1 MTALVDR
8 PATAANV
15 ILLDDDR
22 WDRVLAAT
30 HGEAAACYQCGTC
43 TATCPWGLV
52 AGPSIGVRSVIR
64 EAQLGID
71 GWAEAVWRCTTCGAC
86 EARCPHQVPIGEV
99 MLGLRGLAW
108 RERTA
113 PGELSSVLWDM
124 HWDGNPWGRPPS
136 TRSAW
141 AAGLD
146 IPRFDPGIHTTLLY
160 IGCTAS
166 YDRRA
171 QKVAR
176 AVVGLMR
183 AGGVP
188 FGTLG
193 DDEPCCG
200 DPARSLGNDAY
211 FERIA
216 AANAAQFKVAGVTDI
231 VTVSP
236 HCYDTF
242 SSHYGAAG
250 DQFQVRHY
258 SQLAR
263 DLIAEGKLT
272 FSGLEATSATFHDPC
287 YLARHHDETEAPRAM
302 LAAIPGLELAE
313 MERSRSETLCCGG
326 GGGRM
331 WMETPA
337 DERFATAR
345 AREAAATG
353 AAYLVTTCPHCISCL
368 EDGVSVAGAR
378 DLKVIDLAELAM
390 LAGCVSAPTTSPEAS
405 HD

>member
-1 MTALVDR
+1 MTALVGT
-8 PATAANV
+8 PPLAPNV
-15 ILLDDDR
+15 LLLDDDR

-30 HGEAAACYQCGTC
+30 NGEAAACYQCGTC

-71 GWAEAVWRCTTCGAC
+71 GWADSVWRCTTCGAC

-99 MLGLRGLAW
+99 MLGLRSLAW
-108 RERTA
+108 RDQSVP
-113 PGELSSVLWDM
+113 PGLSNVLWDM

-136 TRSAW
+136 ARSAW

-146 IPRFDPGIHTTLLY
+146 IPRFDPAIHTTLLY
-160 IGCTAS
+160 VGCTAS

-176 AVVGLMR
+176 AVVGLLR
-183 AGGVP
+183 AADVP

-211 FERIA
+211 FAHIV
-216 AANAAQFKVAGVTDI
+216 AANTAQFETAGVASI

-242 SSHYGAAG
+242 ASHYGDGAR
-250 DQFQVRHY
+250 FEVRHY

-263 DLIAEGKLT
+263 DLIAEGRVA
-272 FSGLEATSATFHDPC
+272 FGGLEQVSATFHDPC
-287 YLARHHDETEAPRAM
+287 YLARHHDATEAPRAV
-302 LAAIPGLELAE
+302 LGAIPGLELTE
-313 MERSRSETLCCGG
+313 MERSRAETLCCGG

-337 DERFATAR
+337 EERFATSR
-345 AREAAATG
+345 VREAAATG
-353 AAYLVTTCPHCISCL
+353 ASYLVTTCPHCISCL
-368 EDGVSVAGAR
+368 EDGVKTAGAQ
-378 DLKVIDLAELAM
+378 DLGVIDLAELAM
-390 LAGCVSAPTTSPEAS
+390 LAGCVSASPSSSEAP

>member
-1 MTALVDR
+1 MTAL
-8 PATAANV
+8 AASAAV
-15 ILLDDDR
+15 ERDVLLLDDDR

-30 HGEAAACYQCGTC
+30 KGEAAVCYQCGTC

-52 AGPSIGVRSVIR
+52 AGPSIGVRKVIR
-64 EAQLGID
+64 EAQLGVD
-71 GWAEAVWRCTTCGAC
+71 GWADSIWRCTTCGAC
-86 EARCPHQVPIGEV
+86 EARCPHEVPIGDV

-108 RERTA
+108 QERST
-113 PGELSSVLWDM
+113 PEGLSGVLWDM

-136 TRSAW
+136 ARSAW

-146 IPRFDPGIHTTLLY
+146 IPRFDPAVHTTLLY

-176 AVVGLMR
+176 AVVALLR
-183 AGGVP
+183 AANVP

-193 DDEPCCG
+193 NDEPCCG
-200 DPARSLGNDAY
+200 DPARSLGNEAY

-216 AANAAQFKVAGVTDI
+216 AATSAQFKAAGVTDV

-236 HCYDTF
+236 HCYDAF
-242 SSHYGAAG
+242 ASHYPAAG
-250 DQFQVRHY
+250 ETFVARHY

-263 DLIAEGKLT
+263 ELVAEGRLS
-272 FSGLEATSATFHDPC
+272 FGGLDSAQATFHDPC
-287 YLARHHDETEAPRAM
+287 YLARHHDETEAPRAV
-302 LAAIPGLELAE
+302 LAAIPGLQLTE
-313 MERSRSETLCCGG
+313 MTRSREETLCCGG

-337 DERFATAR
+337 EERFATAR

-353 AAYLVTTCPHCISCL
+353 ASYLVTTCPHCISCL
-368 EDGVSVAGAR
+368 EDGVSVAGAKGI
-378 DLKVIDLAELAM
+378 KVIDLAELAM
-390 LAGCVSAPTTSPEAS
+390 LAGCAGSKPAAEVAQ
-405 HD
+405 

>member
-1 MTALVDR
+1 MKALA
-8 PATAANV
+8 PEV
-15 ILLDDDR
+15 IVLDDQR

-30 HGEAAACYQCGTC
+30 NGEAGACYQCGTC

-52 AGPSIGVRSVIR
+52 AGPSIGVRSVMR
-64 EAQLGID
+64 KAQLGID
-71 GWAEAVWRCTTCGAC
+71 GWADEVWRCTTCGAC
-86 EARCPHQVPIGEV
+86 EEHCPHQVPISDV
-99 MLGLRGLAW
+99 MLGLRSLAW
-108 RERTA
+108 REKSV
-113 PGELSSVLWDM
+113 PEGLSGVLWDM

-146 IPRFDPGIHTTLLY
+146 IPRFNPAEHGFLLY
-160 IGCTAS
+160 VGCTAS

-176 AVVGLMR
+176 AVVGLLR
-183 AGGVP
+183 AANVP

-200 DPARSLGNDAY
+200 DAARSLGNDGY
-211 FERIA
+211 FASIVEDNSRL
-216 AANAAQFKVAGVTDI
+216 FEEAGVAEI

-242 SSHYGAAG
+242 ARHYPDRDGR
-250 DQFQVRHY
+250 FRVRHY

-263 DLIAEGKLT
+263 NLVLQGRLVFEGLP
-272 FSGLEATSATFHDPC
+272 GTSVTFHDPC
-287 YLARHHDETEAPRAM
+287 YLARHHDETEAPRIV
-302 LAAIPGLELAE
+302 LGAIPGVELME
-313 MERSRSETLCCGG
+313 MTRSRAETLCCGG

-331 WMETPA
+331 WMETPPE
-337 DERFATAR
+337 ERFATSR
-345 AREAAATG
+345 VREAAGTG
-353 AAYLVTTCPHCISCL
+353 ASYLATTCPHCIACL
-368 EDGVSVAGAR
+368 EDGVSSSGAR

-390 LAGCVSAPTTSPEAS
+390 LGRPSVPAEPDQAGGEK
-405 HD
+405 

>member
-1 MTALVDR
+1 MTAIVETPRSL
-8 PATAANV
+8 PNV
-15 ILLDDDR
+15 LLLDDDR
-22 WDRVLAAT
+22 WDRVHAAT
-30 HGEAAACYQCGTC
+30 NGEAAACYQCGTC

-71 GWAEAVWRCTTCGAC
+71 GWTDSVWRCTTCGAC

-99 MLGLRGLAW
+99 MLGLRSLAW
-108 RERTA
+108 RERA
-113 PGELSSVLWDM
+113 VPSGLSNVLWDM

-136 TRSAW
+136 ARSAW

-146 IPRFDPGIHTTLLY
+146 IPRFDPAIHTTLLY

-176 AVVGLMR
+176 AVVGLLR
-183 AGGVP
+183 AAEVP

-211 FERIA
+211 FAHIV
-216 AANAAQFKVAGVTDI
+216 AANTAQFAEAGAEHI

-242 SSHYGAAG
+242 ASHYGDTAG
-250 DQFQVRHY
+250 FQVRHY

-263 DLIAEGKLT
+263 DLIAEGRLA
-272 FSGLEATSATFHDPC
+272 FGGLEQVSATFHDPC
-287 YLARHHDETEAPRAM
+287 YLARHHDETEAPRAV
-302 LAAIPGLELAE
+302 LDAIPGVQLTE
-313 MERSRSETLCCGG
+313 MERSRAETLCCGG

-337 DERFATAR
+337 EERFATSR
-345 AREAAATG
+345 VREAAATG
-353 AAYLVTTCPHCISCL
+353 ASYLVTTCPHCISCL
-368 EDGVSVAGAR
+368 EDGVKTAGAL
-378 DLKVIDLAELAM
+378 DLRVIDLAELAM
-390 LAGCVSAPTTSPEAS
+390 LAGCVSAAPSSPEAS

>member
-1 MTALVDR
+1 MTALAGVESR
-8 PATAANV
+8 TSNV
-15 ILLDDDR
+15 ILLDDER

-30 HGEAAACYQCGTC
+30 GGEAAACYQCGAC

-52 AGPSIGVRSVIR
+52 AGPLIGVRSVMR
-64 EAQLGID
+64 EAQLGIE
-71 GWAEAVWRCTTCGAC
+71 GWAGSVWRCTTCGAC
-86 EARCPHQVPIGEV
+86 EERCPHQVRIGEV
-99 MLGLRGLAW
+99 MLGLRSLAW
-108 RERTA
+108 RERSA
-113 PGELSSVLWDM
+113 PPGLSNVLWDM

-136 TRSAW
+136 ARSAW

-146 IPRFDPGIHTTLLY
+146 LPRFDPAVHTTLLY

-176 AVVGLMR
+176 AVVGLLR
-183 AGGVP
+183 AGEVQ

-211 FERIA
+211 FERIV
-216 AANAAQFKVAGVTDI
+216 AANTAQFTEAGVASI

-242 SSHYGAAG
+242 ASHYGPAG
-250 DQFQVRHY
+250 EQFRVRHY
-258 SQLAR
+258 SQVAR
-263 DLIAEGKLT
+263 DLISEGRIA
-272 FSGLEATSATFHDPC
+272 FGGFEQASATFHDPC
-287 YLARHHDETEAPRAM
+287 YLARHHDEVEAPRAV
-302 LAAIPGLELAE
+302 LGAIPGLELVE
-313 MERSRSETLCCGG
+313 MERSRADTLCCGG

-337 DERFATAR
+337 EERFATAR
-345 AREAAATG
+345 AREAASTG
-353 AAYLVTTCPHCISCL
+353 ASYLVTTCPHCISCL

-390 LAGCVSAPTTSPEAS
+390 LAGCAGPPTPLMEVSR
-405 HD
+405 D

>member
-1 MTALVDR
+1 MKTLA
-8 PATAANV
+8 PEV
-15 ILLDDDR
+15 ILLDDER
-22 WDRVLAAT
+22 WDRVLHAT
-30 HGEAAACYQCGTC
+30 GGGASACYQCGTC

-52 AGPSIGVRSVIR
+52 AGPSIGVRSVMR
-64 EAQLGID
+64 KAQLGVD
-71 GWAEAVWRCTTCGAC
+71 GWAEDVWRCTTCGAC
-86 EARCPHQVPIGEV
+86 EEQCPHQVPISQV
-99 MLGLRGLAW
+99 MLGLRSLAW
-108 RERTA
+108 RDHA
-113 PGELSSVLWDM
+113 VPHGLSGVLWDM

-146 IPRFDPGIHTTLLY
+146 IPRFNPAEHGILLY
-160 IGCTAS
+160 VGCTAS

-176 AVVGLMR
+176 AVVGLLR
-183 AGGVP
+183 AARVP

-211 FERIA
+211 LATIVENNTRLFAE
-216 AANAAQFKVAGVTDI
+216 AGATEV

-242 SSHYGAAG
+242 LRHYPDRDGR
-250 DQFQVRHY
+250 FHVRHY
-258 SQLAR
+258 SQLVRNLVLQGRLAF
-263 DLIAEGKLT
+263 EGIPDT
-272 FSGLEATSATFHDPC
+272 PVTFHDPC
-287 YLARHHDETEAPRAM
+287 YLARHRDETEAPRTV
-302 LAAIPGLELAE
+302 LGAIPGINLTE
-313 MERSRSETLCCGG
+313 MTRSRSETLCCGG

-337 DERFATAR
+337 DERFAPAR

-353 AAYLVTTCPHCISCL
+353 AAYLATTCPHCIACL
-368 EDGVSVAGAR
+368 EDGASLAGAR
-378 DLKVIDLAELAM
+378 EMKVIDLAELAM
-390 LAGCVSAPTTSPEAS
+390 LAGPHIPEAPTQTGGKR
-405 HD
+405 

>member
-1 MTALVDR
+1 MTALVGAPPLVPD
-8 PATAANV
+8 V

-30 HGEAAACYQCGTC
+30 NGEAAACYQCGTC

-71 GWAEAVWRCTTCGAC
+71 GWADSVWRCTTCGAC

-99 MLGLRGLAW
+99 MLGLRSLAW
-108 RERTA
+108 RDQSV
-113 PGELSSVLWDM
+113 PSGLSNVLWDM

-136 TRSAW
+136 ARSAW

-146 IPRFDPGIHTTLLY
+146 IPRFDPAIHTTLLY

-176 AVVGLMR
+176 AVVGLLR
-183 AGGVP
+183 SAEVP

-211 FERIA
+211 FAHMA
-216 AANAAQFKVAGVTDI
+216 AANTAQFEAAGVANI
-231 VTVSP
+231 VTV
-236 HCYDTF
+236 
-242 SSHYGAAG
+242 
-250 DQFQVRHY
+250 
-258 SQLAR
+258 
-263 DLIAEGKLT
+263 
-272 FSGLEATSATFHDPC
+272 
-287 YLARHHDETEAPRAM
+287 
-302 LAAIPGLELAE
+302 
-313 MERSRSETLCCGG
+313 
-326 GGGRM
+326 
-331 WMETPA
+331 
-337 DERFATAR
+337 
-345 AREAAATG
+345 
-353 AAYLVTTCPHCISCL
+353 
-368 EDGVSVAGAR
+368 
-378 DLKVIDLAELAM
+378 
-390 LAGCVSAPTTSPEAS
+390 
-405 HD
+405 